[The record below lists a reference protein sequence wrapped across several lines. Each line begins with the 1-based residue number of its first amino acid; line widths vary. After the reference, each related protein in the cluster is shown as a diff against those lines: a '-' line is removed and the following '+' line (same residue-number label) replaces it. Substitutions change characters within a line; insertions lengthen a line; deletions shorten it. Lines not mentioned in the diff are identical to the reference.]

1 MAFSCVLFLKEE
13 CDGCAGCGM
22 IGEKKEKWTRE
33 ARR

>member
-13 CDGCAGCGM
+13 CDGCAECEREAAEEESG
-22 IGEKKEKWTRE
+22 TRE